1 MRRYLPMLPTAL
13 TLAATLGLIFH
24 GPIAQLAHFHDFADA
39 RGLAGIA
46 NAADVLSNIPFA
58 LVGIWG
64 LVRLAGAR
72 AHPAL
77 SRGWAGYMLF
87 FAALVL
93 TAIGSSWYHLAP
105 DNTRLIFDRLPIAL
119 ACAGLLAAVQAETT
133 RLRSSVF
140 STVMLAAAAIASV
153 GWWAWT
159 DRILVGDL
167 RFYLLIQAGPIVLI
181 PLWQWIY
188 RAPKADRIAFALA
201 IGCYVLAKGAELA
214 DHQILQA
221 LHVVSGHTLKH
232 LLAALGTAIVAWQV
246 TRRMTTPAS
255 RRLAAIL
262 AR

>member
-13 TLAATLGLIFH
+13 TLAATLALVFH
-24 GPIAQLAHFHDFADA
+24 GPIAQLAHYHDFADQ
-39 RGLAGIA
+39 RGALGIA

-72 AHPAL
+72 EHPAL

-93 TAIGSSWYHLAP
+93 TAMGSSWYHLAP

-119 ACAGLLAAVQAETT
+119 ASAGLLAAVQAETT

-159 DRILVGDL
+159 DHIQVGDL

-188 RAPKADRIAFALA
+188 RAPKADRIAFAIA
-201 IGCYVLAKGAELA
+201 IGCYVIAKATELA
-214 DHQILQA
+214 DHQILDA
-221 LHVVSGHTLKH
+221 LGTISGHTLKH
-232 LLAALGTAIVAWQV
+232 LLAALGTAIVTWQV
-246 TRRMTTPAS
+246 TRRVAVS
-255 RRLAAIL
+255 AKRVAA
-262 AR
+262 A